1 MARIKG
7 IGGVFFKAQN
17 PRELSAWYKKH
28 LDVPV
33 GDDGT
38 AMFAWRDA
46 ENAKEEHMTIW
57 APFPADTDYFE
68 PTTSPFMVNYIVE
81 DLDGVL
87 EQLRA
92 EGVWIDPKREDHDYG
107 RFAWIRD
114 PEGARIELWEPPAP
128 SAS

>member
-17 PRELSAWYKKH
+17 PHEISAWYKKH

-33 GDDGT
+33 GEDGT
-38 AMFAWRDA
+38 AMFSWRHA
-46 ENAKEEHMTIW
+46 ESANEEHMTVW
-57 APFPADTDYFE
+57 APFPADTDYFD

-81 DLDGVL
+81 DLDGLL

-92 EGVWIDPKREDHDYG
+92 EGVWIDQKREDHDYG

-114 PEGARIELWEPPAP
+114 PEGTRIELWEPPARSEP
-128 SAS
+128 